1 MEIPQYPD
9 TAPISFGMRD
19 LLHPRLSMLPDG
31 ISEFTFAGLYLFRG
45 TYGYRLAR
53 MPNEQLLISGQK
65 GSDRFCMLPCGLPD
79 DDELMVEL
87 MERFDYIKGL
97 SEPQADRNWVR
108 LEQLGYTVHED
119 RDNFDYLYLKSDLAE
134 LSGRKY
140 HKKRNHVNAFIN
152 NYHYDECPLTTEN
165 RDDALMI
172 LEKWQSEREDRSD
185 YAAAREA
192 LERFEE
198 LDLRG
203 YLVTVDGKAAAYTLG
218 EALMKGRSFVV
229 HFEKAIDDYR
239 GIYQFINKAFAAML
253 PRYYIWINREQDLG
267 DEGLRQSKMTYRP
280 SKFVKKYRITPR
292 IGAERELQSVGA
304 GRESSEQTHSVITIS
319 GER

>member
-9 TAPISFGMRD
+9 TAPITLGMRD

-31 ISEFTFAGLYLFRG
+31 VSEFTFAGLYLFRG
-45 TYGYRLAR
+45 TYGYHLSRL
-53 MPNEQLLISGQK
+53 PHEQLLVSGRK
-65 GSDRFCMLPCGLPD
+65 GSDRFCMLPCGLPAD
-79 DDELMVEL
+79 DDLVVEL
-87 MERFDYIKGL
+87 MERFEYIKGL
-97 SEPQADRNWVR
+97 SESQADSQWVR
-108 LEQLGYTVHED
+108 LERLGYTVQED

-152 NYHYDECPLTTEN
+152 NYHYDECPLTSDN
-165 RDDALMI
+165 RDEALMI
-172 LEKWQSEREDRSD
+172 LEKWQAQREDRSD

-203 YLVTVDGKAAAYTLG
+203 YLVAVDGKAAAYTLG
-218 EALMKGRSFVV
+218 EPLMKGRSFVV

-239 GIYQFINKAFAAML
+239 GIYQFINKAFATML
-253 PRYYIWINREQDLG
+253 PRHYQWINREQDLG

-280 SKFVKKYRITPR
+280 TKFVKKYRVVSRTDP
-292 IGAERELQSVGA
+292 ERELQPVGIGGPLEHARSVV
-304 GRESSEQTHSVITIS
+304 TVS
-319 GER
+319 GEH